1 MTDPRDDVSAAR
13 RKELLDTT
21 LELAD
26 LCAQTTSSIVS
37 SGFEVSKKADASL
50 VTTADVETER
60 VFRKRIEERFPDMD
74 VLGEELG
81 DSARGNDYRWV
92 IDPIDGTAEFA
103 RHVPLYGCIIG
114 LHYKAQPLLGVIDHR
129 ALDLRCHGAWGL
141 GTFVNAARVYL
152 DDCAPDEAGAVAR
165 IGLPSRA
172 SFLSP
177 TDASAV
183 FRAIVEA
190 YPNFR
195 AYHTCYA
202 HTLVITGGLDAA
214 MEWDTPLWDLA
225 ATQILVEEAGGRYQ
239 CVRETEIPGKGRF
252 YSAVFGKPAVVERL
266 AAIIEDAVGST
277 E

>member
-1 MTDPRDDVSAAR
+1 MTDPRDEISTQER
-13 RKELLDTT
+13 RELLDAA

-26 LCAQTTSSIVS
+26 LCADTTASILG

-60 VFRKRIEERFPDMD
+60 AFRRRVEERFPEMA

-81 DSARGNDYRWV
+81 DSGKDSDYRWV

-114 LHYKAQPLLGVIDHR
+114 LHYRGQPLVGVIDHR
-129 ALDLRCHGAWGL
+129 GMDLRCHAAYGL
-141 GTFVNAARVYL
+141 GAFANGERL
-152 DDCAPDEAGAVAR
+152 RIEDCTDDEAGAVAR

-172 SFLSP
+172 SFLKPSDS
-177 TDASAV
+177 TAV
-183 FRAIVEA
+183 FSAIAAV

-202 HTLVITGGLDAA
+202 HTLAAMNGLDAA
-214 MEWDTPLWDLA
+214 MEWLTPLWDLA
-225 ATQILVEEAGGRYQ
+225 ATQILIEEAGGRFKW
-239 CVRETEIPGKGRF
+239 VKEAGIPGETRY
-252 YSAVFGKPAVVERL
+252 YSAVFGKPAVVDRL
-266 AAIIEDAVGST
+266 AAIIEDVL
-277 E
+277 